1 LSEAKRQRLDE
12 KQSRAPELVV
22 VSALKEWSCSE
33 CGGTGD
39 FLIMDGPGPLCLDCA
54 DLGHL
59 VFLPRG
65 DAALTRRAKKA
76 SSLSAVVVRF
86 SRARKRYERQ
96 GLLVE
101 EGALDQ
107 AEAECLADEEIR
119 ARRRLREE
127 SRRAESDLEFRA
139 AFATA
144 IRELFPGCPS
154 DRAEAIAAHTALRGS
169 GRVGR
174 TAAGRKLDPE
184 AISLA
189 VVAAVR
195 HSDTAYDSLLMAGV
209 ERADARRQ
217 VQSQVDGVLTEW
229 R

>member
-1 LSEAKRQRLDE
+1 
-12 KQSRAPELVV
+12 VV
-22 VSALKEWSCSE
+22 VNALGEWSCTE

-39 FLIMDGPGPLCLDCA
+39 LLIMEEPGPLCLSCA

-65 DAALTRRAKKA
+65 DTALTRRAKKA

-86 SRARKRYERQ
+86 SRSRKRYERQ

-101 EGALDQ
+101 EGALEQ
-107 AEAECLADEEIR
+107 AEAECLADEHAR
-119 ARRRLREE
+119 ARRRQREE
-127 SRRAESDLEFRA
+127 SRRAEADLELEA

-154 DRAEAIAAHTALRGS
+154 DRAQAIAVHAALRRS

-174 TAAGRKLDPE
+174 SAAGRRLE
-184 AISLA
+184 ADAVTLA
-189 VVAAVR
+189 VVASVR
-195 HSDTAYDSLLMAGV
+195 HGDTAYDSLLMSGV
-209 ERADARRQ
+209 ERAQARAQ
-217 VQSQVDGVLTEW
+217 VRSEVDRVLTEW
-229 R
+229 SGRPPAAT